1 MCEGVAM
8 AYATDLTDD
17 QWAVIAPLL
26 TTKTDQER
34 YNGGRPR
41 TVDLRAVV
49 NALFYRT
56 KTGCQW
62 RMIPSDFPK
71 WTLVRYYHD
80 TWTWNGTWDAMN
92 TLLVKHVRIKQG
104 RNPEPTAG
112 SMDSQTIKAT
122 DAGGE
127 RGFDGWE
134 KN

>member
-1 MCEGVAM
+1 M
-8 AYATDLTDD
+8 AYETDLTDD
-17 QWAVIAPLL
+17 QWAAIEPLL
-26 TTKTDQER
+26 TTKTDQQR

-62 RMIPSDFPK
+62 RMIPHEYPK
-71 WTLVRYYHD
+71 WNSVRYYHD
-80 TWTWNGTWDAMN
+80 IWTWNGTWDALN
-92 TLLVKHVRIKQG
+92 TALVKRVRVQQN

-112 SMDSQTIKAT
+112 SVDSQTIKAT
-122 DAGGE
+122 EAGGE
-127 RGFDGWE
+127 RGFDGWK

>member
-1 MCEGVAM
+1 MRLLRSIKPLHHGEAFGIRQWRNPNRVTVVSKAVYRSGRALYAM
-8 AYATDLTDD
+8 
-17 QWAVIAPLL
+17 
-26 TTKTDQER
+26 
-34 YNGGRPR
+34 
-41 TVDLRAVV
+41 V

-62 RMIPSDFPK
+62 QMIPSDFPK

-122 DAGGE
+122 EAGGE

>member
-1 MCEGVAM
+1 M
-8 AYATDLTDD
+8 AYETDLTDE

-56 KTGCQW
+56 KTCCQW

-122 DAGGE
+122 EAGG
-127 RGFDGWE
+127 
-134 KN
+134 